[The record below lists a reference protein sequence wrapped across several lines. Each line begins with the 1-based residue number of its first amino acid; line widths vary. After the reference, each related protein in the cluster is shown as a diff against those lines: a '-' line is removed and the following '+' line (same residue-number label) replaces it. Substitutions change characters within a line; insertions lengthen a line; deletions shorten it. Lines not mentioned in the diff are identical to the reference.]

1 MNIDHELKQR
11 LMGAFVV
18 TILSAILIPMLFDD
32 SVEEDGQVVSNLSI
46 PVENQFVEEPPAKL
60 PVSAE
65 QVLALPPQN
74 KTAVASVNGVAPN
87 TLRPD
92 EMEDISPVTT
102 AAVSPT
108 EAAPVIAK
116 PVREKP
122 RSEKTVYSETT
133 NYDIRGDEV
142 DDEPPMKPKLTP
154 KKTPVIVA
162 EDDSSVVE
170 TKTKKP
176 VSKLE
181 EELLKQVHAA
191 KLTDSASVA
200 PVKSISPVGDSS
212 AADAKKIAAAVAAPK
227 TPAAPSRW
235 YIQVG
240 SFTKKENATAL
251 LEGLQKEGLP
261 ALLEPVQTEKG
272 VSYRLRV
279 GPELDGKRAASM
291 KRKMDEQNIKSILV
305 AE

>member
-32 SVEEDGQVVSNLSI
+32 TVEEEGQVVSNLSL
-46 PVENQFVEEPPAKL
+46 PAENQFVEEPPAKL

-74 KTAVASVNGVAPN
+74 KTAAAVNSVAPN

-92 EMEDISPVTT
+92 EMEDLSPAT
-102 AAVSPT
+102 PT
-108 EAAPVIAK
+108 PPPAPAPAK

-122 RSEKTVYSETT
+122 RVEKPVYSETS

-142 DDEPPMKPKLTP
+142 DDEPPMKPNKPATT
-154 KKTPVIVA
+154 KKPPVAVA
-162 EDDSSVVE
+162 EEDANPVAEV
-170 TKTKKP
+170 KTKKFN
-176 VSKLE
+176 SKLE

-191 KLTDSASVA
+191 KLTDNANTPA
-200 PVKSISPVGDSS
+200 VKSVPVDKDSATS
-212 AADAKKIAAAVAAPK
+212 DAKKIAAAVSTPK
-227 TPAAPSRW
+227 PATPSRW

-279 GPELDGKRAASM
+279 GPELDGKRAAAM

-305 AE
+305 SE

>member
-32 SVEEDGQVVSNLSI
+32 GVEEEGQVVSSLSI
-46 PVENQFVEEPPAKL
+46 PVESQFVEEPPAKL

-74 KTAVASVNGVAPN
+74 KTATASLNTAAPN

-92 EMEDISPVTT
+92 EMEDMST
-102 AAVSPT
+102 
-108 EAAPVIAK
+108 AAPVSAPVAAPQVPAK

-122 RSEKTVYSETT
+122 RSEKPVYSETT

-154 KKTPVIVA
+154 KKAPMTVA
-162 EDDSSVVE
+162 EEGVGTVDA
-170 TKTKKP
+170 KTKKTT
-176 VSKLE
+176 SKLE

-191 KLTDSASVA
+191 KLVDSVSTAPVKSVASPVADSASV
-200 PVKSISPVGDSS
+200 
-212 AADAKKIAAAVAAPK
+212 DAKKIAAAVSAPK
-227 TPAAPSRW
+227 TTTPSRW

-279 GPELDGKRAASM
+279 GPELDGKRAAAM

-305 AE
+305 SE

>member
-74 KTAVASVNGVAPN
+74 KTAVASANGATPN

-92 EMEDISPVTT
+92 EMEDISP
-102 AAVSPT
+102 AATVASSPK
-108 EAAPVIAK
+108 EVAPVVAK

-122 RSEKTVYSETT
+122 RSEKSVYSETT

-154 KKTPVIVA
+154 KKAPVIVA
-162 EDDSSVVE
+162 EEDSPVAE
-170 TKTKKP
+170 TKTKKTT
-176 VSKLE
+176 SKLE

-191 KLTDSASVA
+191 KLVDSVSTAPVKSVASPVADSASV
-200 PVKSISPVGDSS
+200 
-212 AADAKKIAAAVAAPK
+212 DAKKIAAAVSAPK
-227 TPAAPSRW
+227 TTTPSRW

-279 GPELDGKRAASM
+279 GPELDGKRAAAM

>member
-32 SVEEDGQVVSNLSI
+32 SVEEEGQVVSNLSL
-46 PVENQFVEEPPAKL
+46 PVESQFVEEPPAKL

-74 KTAVASVNGVAPN
+74 NKTAVASLNTSTPN

-92 EMEDISPVTT
+92 EMEDISP
-102 AAVSPT
+102 A
-108 EAAPVIAK
+108 AAPVTKAVVAPAPVK
-116 PVREKP
+116 PVHEKP
-122 RSEKTVYSETT
+122 RSEKPVYSETT

-142 DDEPPMKPKLTP
+142 DDEPPMKPKLAP
-154 KKTPVIVA
+154 KKPAVTVA
-162 EDDSSVVE
+162 EEDLGAVE

-176 VSKLE
+176 SSRLE

-191 KLTDSASVA
+191 KLVDSVSTPPVKAIAPVADSAT
-200 PVKSISPVGDSS
+200 
-212 AADAKKIAAAVAAPK
+212 ADAKKIAAAVSAPK
-227 TPAAPSRW
+227 ATTPSRW

-279 GPELDGKRAASM
+279 GPELDGKRAAAM

-305 AE
+305 SE

>member
-32 SVEEDGQVVSNLSI
+32 SVEEEGQVVSNLSI

-74 KTAVASVNGVAPN
+74 KTAVASLNTAAPN

-92 EMEDISPVTT
+92 EMEDMSPATP
-102 AAVSPT
+102 AVNPPVV
-108 EAAPVIAK
+108 AAPVLAK

-122 RSEKTVYSETT
+122 RGEKPVYSETT

-154 KKTPVIVA
+154 KKPPVTVA
-162 EDDSSVVE
+162 EEDSSAVDV
-170 TKTKKP
+170 KKKP
-176 VSKLE
+176 TSKLE

-191 KLTDSASVA
+191 KLVDSASTA
-200 PVKSISPVGDSS
+200 PVKSVNPVPVVDSAS
-212 AADAKKIAAAVAAPK
+212 ADAKKIAAAVTAPK
-227 TPAAPSRW
+227 TTTPSRW

-279 GPELDGKRAASM
+279 GPELDGKRAAAM

-305 AE
+305 SE

>member
-32 SVEEDGQVVSNLSI
+32 NVEEEGQVVSNLSI

-74 KTAVASVNGVAPN
+74 KAVASLNAATPN

-92 EMEDISPVTT
+92 EMEDISP
-102 AAVSPT
+102 A
-108 EAAPVIAK
+108 AAPVVNPPTVTASALAK

-122 RSEKTVYSETT
+122 RGEKPVYSETT

-142 DDEPPMKPKLTP
+142 DDEPPMKPKLAP
-154 KKTPVIVA
+154 KKPPVAVA
-162 EDDSSVVE
+162 EDDSAVDA
-170 TKTKKP
+170 KIKKP
-176 VSKLE
+176 TSKLE

-191 KLTDSASVA
+191 KLVDSVSTAPVKSVASPVVDSASV
-200 PVKSISPVGDSS
+200 
-212 AADAKKIAAAVAAPK
+212 DAKKIAAAVSAPK
-227 TPAAPSRW
+227 TTTPSRW

-279 GPELDGKRAASM
+279 GPELDGKRAAAM

-305 AE
+305 SE